1 MKKIA
6 VIEDDNILREILSDK
21 LSAAGYEVVGASD
34 GDEAL
39 EVVINNKPDLIL
51 LDVLL
56 PKKSGTDVL
65 SSIKANSDLKD
76 VPVIA
81 ISNTAEGDE
90 IEKVKALGVKDFLVK
105 AIFDSNDVV
114 SRVQGVLG
122 KEATPAPAEGATAT
136 SANTASTPSN
146 NASKKVLIIE
156 DDKFLREL
164 AAQKLEK
171 EGFSVAG
178 ATNGQEGLDLLE
190 SEKPNVIILDLIL
203 PGMDGF
209 ETLRKIRTE
218 SNFKTIPVIILSNLG
233 QEEDIEKAKSLGA
246 TDYLI
251 KAHFSFGEI
260 IKKINEVVG

>member
-21 LSAAGYEVVGASD
+21 LVGAGYEVKGAED
-34 GDEAL
+34 GNEAL
-39 EVVINNKPDLIL
+39 TLIDSFNPDLIL

-56 PKKSGTDVL
+56 PKKSGTEVL
-65 SSIKANSDLKD
+65 SSIRKASKTKD
-76 VPVIA
+76 TPVIA

-90 IEKVKALGVKDFLVK
+90 IEKIKVLGVSDFLVK
-105 AIFDSNDVV
+105 AVFDSNDVV
-114 SRVQGVLG
+114 DRVQKVLG
-122 KEATPAPAEGATAT
+122 VEEQPGQ
-136 SANTASTPSN
+136 SASSN
-146 NASKKVLIIE
+146 NSNGKTKKVLIIE

-178 ATNGQEGLDLLE
+178 ATNGQEGIDLLE
-190 SEKPNVIILDLIL
+190 KESPNVIILDLIL

-209 ETLRKIRTE
+209 EVLRKVRTE
-218 SNFKTIPVIILSNLG
+218 SNFKTIPIIILSNLG
-233 QEEDIEKAKSLGA
+233 QEEDIQKAKGLGA

-260 IKKINEVVG
+260 IKKINEVVGVTS

>member
-21 LSAAGYEVVGASD
+21 LTGAGYEVVGAAD
-34 GDEAL
+34 GEEAFGIVK
-39 EVVINNKPDLIL
+39 ESKPDLIL

-56 PKKSGTDVL
+56 PKRSGTDVL
-65 SSIKANSDLKD
+65 ASIKEDSELKD
-76 VPVIA
+76 IPVIA

-90 IEKVKALGVKDFLVK
+90 IEKVKNLGVKDFLVK

-122 KEATPAPAEGATAT
+122 KDESSSPSDQAQTAPTQG
-136 SANTASTPSN
+136 SASQPSGT
-146 NASKKVLIIE
+146 KKVLIIE

-178 ATNGQEGLDLLE
+178 ATNGQEGLNLLE
-190 SEKPNVIILDLIL
+190 SERPNVIILDLIL

-233 QEEDIEKAKSLGA
+233 QEEDIEKAKGLGA

-260 IKKINEVVG
+260 IKKINEVISA

>member
-21 LSAAGYEVVGASD
+21 LVGAGYVVKGAED
-34 GDEAL
+34 GNEAMTL
-39 EVVINNKPDLIL
+39 IDSFKPDLIL

-65 SSIKANSDLKD
+65 ASIRKNEATKNTS
-76 VPVIA
+76 VIA

-90 IEKVKALGVKDFLVK
+90 IEKIKILGVSDFLVK
-105 AIFDSNDVV
+105 AVFDSNDVV
-114 SRVQGVLG
+114 DRVRKVIGSG
-122 KEATPAPAEGATAT
+122 EEASAPNVQ
-136 SANTASTPSN
+136 SANSSSSDKT
-146 NASKKVLIIE
+146 KKVLIIE

-178 ATNGQEGLDLLE
+178 ATNGQEGIELLE
-190 SEKPNVIILDLIL
+190 KESPNVIILDLIL

-209 ETLRKIRTE
+209 EVLKKVRTE
-218 SNFKTIPVIILSNLG
+218 SNFKTIPIIILSNLG
-233 QEEDIEKAKSLGA
+233 QEEDIAKAKSLGA

-260 IKKINEVVG
+260 IKKINEVVGVTN